1 MAKVEEFV
9 KGWNGKQEQSLG
21 EKLKGAFKSKEPLRY
36 KLIMAQYKLR
46 TTLSRLD
53 VYISRMQERDRTLF
67 ERVVEAQMNKD
78 KERAAMYAN
87 EIAEIR
93 KVSKQL
99 ITTQI
104 ALEQVELRLET
115 VTELGD
121 VFGNLIPIVGVIK
134 ELRESMKGMMPE
146 LGLELSEVEEGLQ
159 EVVTEAGDFTGGNTQ
174 FAASSPDAKK
184 ILQEAEVI
192 AEQRMKEKFPE
203 LPSMVTSVQK
213 VNENQK

>member
-9 KGWNGKQEQSLG
+9 KSWSGKQEPSLA
-21 EKLKGAFKSKEPLRY
+21 EKLKGAFKSKEPLRH

-53 VYISRMQERDRTLF
+53 VYIAKLQERDRTLF
-67 ERVVEAQMNKD
+67 ERVVEAQMNKE
-78 KERAAMYAN
+78 KERASMYAN

-93 KVSKQL
+93 KITKQL

-121 VFGNLIPIVGVIK
+121 IFGNLIPVVGVIK
-134 ELRESMKGMMPE
+134 EIRQAMKGIMPE
-146 LGLELSEVEEGLQ
+146 LSLELSEIEEGLQ
-159 EVVTEAGDFTGGNTQ
+159 EVIIEAGDFTGSGIE
-174 FAASSPDAKK
+174 FAASSPEAKK
-184 ILQEAEVI
+184 ILQEAAVI

-213 VNENQK
+213 AAENQK